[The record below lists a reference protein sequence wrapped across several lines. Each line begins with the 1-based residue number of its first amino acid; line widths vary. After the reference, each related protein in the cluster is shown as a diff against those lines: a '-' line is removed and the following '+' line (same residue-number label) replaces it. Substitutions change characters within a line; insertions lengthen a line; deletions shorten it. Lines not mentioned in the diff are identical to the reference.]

1 LFSRASFFEF
11 DLSSGKRD
19 CARLGG
25 EVAPPLGLVK
35 QKLAVLVVL
44 GRWHRRAAGAAGAA
58 VRRAVNDEVL
68 GAVEEETGPAAM
80 RRLF

>member
-1 LFSRASFFEF
+1 M
-11 DLSSGKRD
+11 
-19 CARLGG
+19 
-25 EVAPPLGLVK
+25 VK

-58 VRRAVNDEVL
+58 GAAVRSAVNDEVL